1 MKIVIFAGGS
11 GSEQLQRGLFECFG
25 KDVNYSIIT
34 NTYDNGKST
43 GTVRRV
49 CDSKILGPSDLRKN
63 QLLRHSLMYGTD
75 SPLYKFLKERVT
87 LSPEEM
93 KEYISLKL
101 KNIGLDSLFK
111 EELQKGLSSYFSS
124 TSAYNVDYI
133 DFSVANI
140 LYAGVAKNHNYSLKE
155 AGLVFADILG
165 IPRDAVC
172 LNSDENLYLTAITES
187 RHEILDEGDI
197 VCWNNP
203 TDKIIDINL
212 LTKDG
217 IKTIPTLDRDTE
229 KVIKEADIIIYSS
242 GTQWSSLIPTYITDD
257 LYSLLQE
264 SKAKQYLIMN
274 LTEDGDAIGVGSNE
288 LLNIIDNYI
297 CLENVT
303 VIADSKYM
311 TPSEDIA
318 SEIIIL
324 DLTSYDFAITKH
336 NGKKLVKAIFN
347 DYYKKYLN
355 NNSIAFDYD
364 DTLVARGGVLKKISD
379 HNVSSLLNIFSKF
392 DVSICTGNC
401 INAIVPF
408 NNYSNI
414 SIYADGGIN
423 LYYNNTITCLDE
435 SKIFTDEEV
444 KTIMNILIECDIPI
458 SKVQNRGNA
467 IIAIKPIENEYRK
480 IIAKLIG
487 LKLPEYEVKINGRS
501 TVEINKHGMNKSIF
515 LKTIAGRLTFIG
527 DEPEGNDAV
536 LRNNP
541 KVDFL
546 EVKNVNETNMFLRV
560 LEWQI

>member
-11 GSEQLQRGLFECFG
+11 GSEQLQRGLFKCFG

-43 GTVRRV
+43 GVVRRV

-63 QLLRHSLMYGTD
+63 QLLRHSLMHETG

-87 LSPEEM
+87 LSPKEM

-101 KNIGLDSLFK
+101 KNIGLDSLFE
-111 EELQKGLSSYFSS
+111 EELRIGLSSYFSS
-124 TSAYNVDYI
+124 MSAYDVDYI

-155 AGLVFADILG
+155 AGLIFADILG

-187 RHEILDEGDI
+187 SHEILDEGDI

-212 LTKDG
+212 FTKDG

-257 LYSLLQE
+257 LYSILLN
-264 SKAKQYLIMN
+264 SKAKQYLVMN
-274 LTEDGDAIGVGSNE
+274 LTEDKDAIGVGPNE
-288 LLNIIDNYI
+288 LLNIIDDYI
-297 CLENVT
+297 CLENVI
-303 VIADSKYM
+303 VIADSKFM

-318 SEIIIL
+318 SEVIIS
-324 DLTSYDFAITKH
+324 DLTSYGYGITKH
-336 NGKKLVKAIFN
+336 DDKKLVKTIFN

-364 DTLVARGGVLKKISD
+364 DTLVARGGVLKKISN

-401 INAIVPF
+401 INAIIPF
-408 NNYSNI
+408 NNYPNI

-444 KTIMNILIECDIPI
+444 KTIMNIIIECDIPI

-467 IIAIKPIENEYRK
+467 IIAIKPIANEYRK
-480 IIAKLIG
+480 IIAKLIA

-546 EVKNVNETNMFLRV
+546 EVKDVNETNMFLEV
-560 LEWQI
+560 LKWQI